1 LLVRIRS
8 WICLVM
14 VALTLTGCT
23 ALQSSSAKPYRPD
36 QIMKYD
42 ASAKTAYITLVAGAD
57 SGYGGFNFDGYS
69 VGQLSIKIPLGWK
82 VYVSCK
88 NNSSV
93 FTHTCA
99 IVQAGPITPTG
110 GKIVF
115 GATSPHPLTG
125 LPYGAVANYSFTPNK
140 LGKYRISCT
149 VIGHEADGMWD
160 WFYVTKSGL
169 PSISV

>member
-1 LLVRIRS
+1 MSYNV
-8 WICLVM
+8 
-14 VALTLTGCT
+14 
-23 ALQSSSAKPYRPD
+23 
-36 QIMKYD
+36 
-42 ASAKTAYITLVAGAD
+42 SAKTAYITLVAGVD
-57 SGYGGFNFDGYS
+57 GNYGGFNFDGYS
-69 VGQLSIKIPLGWK
+69 VGQLSIKIPIGWK
-82 VYVSCK
+82 VYITCK

-99 IVQAGPITPTG
+99 IVKGGAITPTG

-125 LPYGAVANYSFTPNK
+125 LPYGAVAKYSFIPNK

-160 WFYVTKSGL
+160 WFYVTKSNL